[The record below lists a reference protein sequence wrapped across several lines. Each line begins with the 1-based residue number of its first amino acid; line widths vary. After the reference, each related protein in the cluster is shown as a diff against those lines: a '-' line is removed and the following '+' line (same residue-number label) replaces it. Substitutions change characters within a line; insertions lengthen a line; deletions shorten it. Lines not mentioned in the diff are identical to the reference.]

1 MLYLEDEKT
10 SPAIIKVVGVGG
22 GGMNAVTRMVNSRL
36 KGVDFIVMNTDEQV
50 LMKSSVENR
59 LQLGSKVTRGMGAG
73 GDPELGQ
80 KAAQEDKDRIMS
92 VLKGADMVF
101 VTSGMGGGTGTGA
114 APVVASIAKEMKCLV
129 VGVVTLPFSFE
140 GRRRMENALAGVED
154 LRKNVDTLITI
165 KNDSIFHVV
174 DRATPIDQA
183 FRVIDDILLNGVR
196 GISDIINNPG
206 IINVDFADVR
216 AIMKD
221 TGDAV
226 LGVGEGN
233 GEGKVTN
240 AVEQAINN
248 ALLEDSS
255 IAGANSLLV
264 NVTGGTD
271 LTIHDWN
278 EVSQIITSQVDHDA
292 NIIIGLNESPEL
304 NETIRVT
311 VIATGFHKSSGIKI
325 PNPQPTNREEEK
337 KASPPLKRAVG
348 MNDWSREE
356 EVFEENW
363 HRDFRREP
371 VVRPGAMD
379 REESRS
385 LREDRPIHHPTG
397 NPSPTEERREP
408 RYDSPE
414 NTDYTPTS
422 GSTGSSHPSHSSG
435 NSASGRSLRSGNHRN
450 PGWEEDLDIPA
461 FMRRGK

>member
-10 SPAIIKVVGVGG
+10 SPAIIKVLGVGG
-22 GGMNAVTRMVNSRL
+22 GGMNAVTRMVHSKL

-50 LMKSSVENR
+50 LMKSSVESR

-80 KAAQEDKDRIMS
+80 KAAQEDKDRIMAI
-92 VLKGADMVF
+92 LKGADMVF
-101 VTSGMGGGTGTGA
+101 VTAGMGGGTGTGA

-140 GRRRMENALAGVED
+140 GRRRMENAMHGVEE

-206 IINVDFADVR
+206 IINVDFADVK

-226 LGVGEGN
+226 LGVGEGT
-233 GEGKVTN
+233 GESRVAT

-248 ALLEDSS
+248 ALLEDTS
-255 IAGANSLLV
+255 ITGANSLLV
-264 NVTGGTD
+264 NVTGGSD

-278 EVSQIITSQVDHDA
+278 EVSQIITSQVDANA
-292 NIIIGLNESPEL
+292 NIIIGLNEDPEIM
-304 NETIRVT
+304 ETIRVT
-311 VIATGFHKSSGIKI
+311 VIATGFNQGANSANKPNVMSSKTVQS
-325 PNPQPTNREEEK
+325 PSVNRVQAPQPVK
-337 KASPPLKRAVG
+337 KAVG
-348 MNDWSREE
+348 MEEWRQDGDIFEE
-356 EVFEENW
+356 ESLPKLQPNIAQPNGSHNPE
-363 HRDFRREP
+363 DPSRRESSQP
-371 VVRPGAMD
+371 
-379 REESRS
+379 SRS
-385 LREDRPIHHPTG
+385 IR
-397 NPSPTEERREP
+397 S
-408 RYDSPE
+408 S
-414 NTDYTPTS
+414 NT
-422 GSTGSSHPSHSSG
+422 
-435 NSASGRSLRSGNHRN
+435 RN
-450 PGWEEDLDIPA
+450 VGWEEDLEIPA
-461 FMRRGK
+461 FIRRGR

>member
-10 SPAIIKVVGVGG
+10 SPAIIKVLGVGG
-22 GGMNAVTRMVNSRL
+22 GGMNAVTRMVHSKL

-50 LMKSSVENR
+50 LMKSSVESR

-80 KAAQEDKDRIMS
+80 KAAQEDKDRIMAI
-92 VLKGADMVF
+92 LKGADMVF
-101 VTSGMGGGTGTGA
+101 VTAGMGGGTGTGA

-140 GRRRMENALAGVED
+140 GRRRMENAMHGVEE

-206 IINVDFADVR
+206 IINVDFADVK

-226 LGVGEGN
+226 LGVGEGT
-233 GEGKVTN
+233 GESRVAT

-248 ALLEDSS
+248 ALLEDTS
-255 IAGANSLLV
+255 ITGANSLLV
-264 NVTGGTD
+264 NVTGGSD

-278 EVSQIITSQVDHDA
+278 EVSQIITSQVDANA
-292 NIIIGLNESPEL
+292 NIIIGLNEDPEIM
-304 NETIRVT
+304 ETIRVT
-311 VIATGFHKSSGIKI
+311 VIATGFNQSANSANKPNVMSSKTVQSPSI
-325 PNPQPTNREEEK
+325 NRVQAPQPVK
-337 KASPPLKRAVG
+337 KAVG
-348 MNDWSREE
+348 MEEWRQDGDIFEE
-356 EVFEENW
+356 ESLPKLQPNIGQPNGSHNPE
-363 HRDFRREP
+363 DPSRRESSQP
-371 VVRPGAMD
+371 
-379 REESRS
+379 SRS
-385 LREDRPIHHPTG
+385 LR
-397 NPSPTEERREP
+397 S
-408 RYDSPE
+408 S
-414 NTDYTPTS
+414 NT
-422 GSTGSSHPSHSSG
+422 
-435 NSASGRSLRSGNHRN
+435 RN
-450 PGWEEDLDIPA
+450 VGWEEDLEIPA
-461 FMRRGK
+461 FIRRGR